1 MIQIDFHE
9 LSILIEAC
17 WHGGTI
23 LRASVM
29 QKAVDNWY
37 NLLTPTER
45 NGLYSYAE
53 RVLKDRGA
61 IMEMDKE
68 IQEIFLARYNPNN
81 QYTVIAA
88 TDGLSLK
95 QDQVIQAFKW
105 NEKYYINRTTHIL
118 PSAIKTVNQI
128 IL

>member
-1 MIQIDFHE
+1 MIQIDYHE

-17 WHGGTI
+17 WSGGTI

-45 NGLYSYAE
+45 NGLYSYAN

-68 IQEIFLARYNPNN
+68 IQEIFFARYNPSN
-81 QYTVIAA
+81 QYNVHVRSGAGDEI
-88 TDGLSLK
+88 L
-95 QDQVIQAFKW
+95 QAFKW
-105 NEKYYINRTTHIL
+105 KDRFYVKKNTHII
-118 PSAIKTVNQI
+118 PQNIMDYSQI